1 MGKTVESYRLA
12 LDAELQSWSGFAK
25 ALRSDDRKAFERLT
39 DACRNHASAGSN
51 ATRPEV
57 FEAMVMSILLE
68 LQKKIIQLEKK
79 PDADKQNAQP
89 SPCARLDTRRLS
101 F

>member
-12 LDAELQSWSGFAK
+12 LDTEIQTWNGFAK
-25 ALRSDDRKAFERLT
+25 ALRTDDREAFDRMT

-57 FEAMVMSILLE
+57 FEPMVMSILLE
-68 LQKKIIQLEKK
+68 QQKKLIRLEKELLAIKQK
-79 PDADKQNAQP
+79 PAQ
-89 SPCARLDTRRLS
+89 S
-101 F
+101 

>member
-12 LDAELQSWSGFAK
+12 LDIELQTWKGFAQ
-25 ALRSDDRKAFERLT
+25 ALRINDREAFQQMV

-57 FEAMVMSILLE
+57 YESMVMSILLGQ
-68 LQKKIIQLEKK
+68 QKRIMRLEKELI
-79 PDADKQNAQP
+79 AIKQKTFQP
-89 SPCARLDTRRLS
+89 
-101 F
+101 

>member
-12 LDAELQSWSGFAK
+12 LDIELQTWNGFAQ
-25 ALRSDDRKAFERLT
+25 ALRTDDREAFQQMA

-57 FEAMVMSILLE
+57 FESMVMSILLGQ
-68 LQKKIIQLEKK
+68 QKRIMRLEKELIAIMQK
-79 PDADKQNAQP
+79 SSQP
-89 SPCARLDTRRLS
+89 
-101 F
+101 

>member
-12 LDAELQSWSGFAK
+12 LDTEIQSWSGFVK
-25 ALRSDDRKAFERLT
+25 ALRADDRSAFEQMT

-57 FEAMVMSILLE
+57 FEPMVMSILLE
-68 LQKKIIQLEKK
+68 QQKKLDRLEKGLV
-79 PDADKQNAQP
+79 AIKQKLAQP
-89 SPCARLDTRRLS
+89 
-101 F
+101 